1 MINDDEKYYYFAV
14 KIKLQ
19 LYSFEWLRSKKE
31 SIAKEDN
38 CFQNALNDLLD
49 YQRIKKDPQRISKQ
63 KPYINQNNWNDL
75 KFPSRKDWKK
85 DWKRFEQNKKEI
97 AVSVLFVPIIKRI
110 TNLHINQNKYNYKRK
125 KLVILLTIT
134 DDDN

>member
-1 MINDDEKYYYFAV
+1 MINDNEKYYYFPV
-14 KIKLQ
+14 KSELE
-19 LYSFEWLRSKKE
+19 LYSSEWLRSKKQA
-31 SIAKEDN
+31 IINGDN
-38 CFQNALNDLLD
+38 CFQNAINDSLD

-75 KFPSRKDWKK
+75 KFPWDKE

-97 AVSVLFVPIIKRI
+97 ALSVLFVSNNKKQY
-110 TNLHINQNKYNYKRK
+110 NLHIHQNKYNYKRK
-125 KLVILLTIT
+125 KLVILLTFT